1 MGFSPV
7 RKFPLFVHVQLVKIL
22 FFFDFKPTNVMTEL
36 MLTERTKML
45 SQERSKLASVQSL
58 TDKMSRLTNRKLHN
72 PKLLLNELTTSDKN
86 VTFSNNNHSTS
97 TTKATSS
104 EGKNASATGHKS
116 PLTHSM
122 DWTMTTFTKTSH

>member
-1 MGFSPV
+1 
-7 RKFPLFVHVQLVKIL
+7 
-22 FFFDFKPTNVMTEL
+22 MTEL
-36 MLTERTKML
+36 MLAERTKML

-58 TDKMSRLTNRKLHN
+58 TEKMSRLTNRKLHN

-104 EGKNASATGHKS
+104 EGKNASTTGHKS

-122 DWTMTTFTKTSH
+122 DWTMTTITKTSL